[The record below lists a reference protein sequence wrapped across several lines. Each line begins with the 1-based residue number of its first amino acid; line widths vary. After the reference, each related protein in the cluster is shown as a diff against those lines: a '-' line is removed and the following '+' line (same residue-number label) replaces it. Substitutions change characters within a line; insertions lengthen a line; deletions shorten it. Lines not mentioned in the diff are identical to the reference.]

1 MLVPRHAVAAALAV
15 GLALGAL
22 ALGLVLSS
30 PSVVVVGSNLVP
42 AEGSLGGAKGGASGC
57 ELGGT
62 VPAGTTAVRIGLGAN
77 IGPKV
82 SVAVLSRERVIAS
95 GQRPAGWG
103 IAESVTVPV
112 SPITSAVENART
124 CFRLGPTVEAIE
136 GHGGT
141 VEAVT
146 NTGKKVRAQSLRIE
160 YLKQGPS
167 WWSQITA
174 VAHRMGLG
182 HAPEGTWIVFV
193 ELALMI
199 AVVTMAVR
207 LALRTLGPDS
217 ERPAPEDGGGPGATV
232 AKAAKRV
239 VPARGAKAARAR
251 PSRSRPSG
259 GDGQGA
265 GLAARSRA
273 QLRSGLSR
281 IPRAAVI
288 CGVIAVLNAACWS
301 VITPPF
307 QVPDEPSHFAYVQLL
322 YENDTLPQSE
332 FTDWSEEERVA
343 LMELHHQ
350 QVRFH
355 PEVQAIRTNAE
366 EHRLAE
372 ELARPLGR
380 TGGGGAGV
388 AHSQPPLY
396 YALQTVPYFASSS
409 GSILD
414 QLEVMR
420 LFSALFAGLTALF
433 VFMFVREALPR
444 VRWAWTVGG
453 LTIAAAPLLGFM
465 SGAVNPDSMF
475 YAVSAAGFFALARGF
490 RRGLT
495 RPLAACI
502 GAIIAVGL
510 LTKLNFI
517 GETPGMIVGLL
528 VLSLRQ
534 ARAARREAVRS
545 AALGVGIA
553 ILPGVLYL
561 LDNLVRGRAV
571 LGSATQL
578 QSPNGGHGSLLNELG
593 YIWQFY
599 LPKLPGMTTD
609 FPGLAP
615 WHALWFDRWV
625 GLYGWLD
632 TVFPLWVDKAA
643 FVVAIGLVVLAVL
656 GVLGVLPAT
665 RSARVRRLS
674 ELAVYAL
681 IAIGL
686 LVMIGAASYL
696 EFPSQAGRYA
706 EPRYM
711 MPLIALAGVWA
722 ALSARGAGQVGAW
735 IGARGIRGASSRW
748 GPVAGALIVALVLAW
763 DIFSQLQTIARF
775 YG

>member
-1 MLVPRHAVAAALAV
+1 
-15 GLALGAL
+15 
-22 ALGLVLSS
+22 
-30 PSVVVVGSNLVP
+30 
-42 AEGSLGGAKGGASGC
+42 
-57 ELGGT
+57 
-62 VPAGTTAVRIGLGAN
+62 
-77 IGPKV
+77 
-82 SVAVLSRERVIAS
+82 
-95 GQRPAGWG
+95 
-103 IAESVTVPV
+103 
-112 SPITSAVENART
+112 
-124 CFRLGPTVEAIE
+124 
-136 GHGGT
+136 
-141 VEAVT
+141 
-146 NTGKKVRAQSLRIE
+146 
-160 YLKQGPS
+160 
-167 WWSQITA
+167 
-174 VAHRMGLG
+174 MGLG

-207 LALRTLGPDS
+207 LALRTLAPDAG
-217 ERPAPEDGGGPGATV
+217 RPVPNSGGRLGATV
-232 AKAAKRV
+232 ANAAKRMGS
-239 VPARGAKAARAR
+239 ALRTTAARAR
-251 PSRSRPSG
+251 PSRSRSPG
-259 GDGQGA
+259 GDEHGA
-265 GLAARSRA
+265 RLTARWGA
-273 QLRSGLSR
+273 QLRVGLSR
-281 IPRAAVI
+281 IPRAAAI
-288 CGVIAVLNAACWS
+288 CGAIAVANAACWS
-301 VITPPF
+301 LITPPF

-322 YENDTLPQSE
+322 YENHTLPQSE
-332 FTDWSEEERVA
+332 YTNWSEEETVA
-343 LMELHHQ
+343 LKELHHQ

-355 PEVQAIRTNAE
+355 PEVQAISTNSE
-366 EHRLAE
+366 QHMLAE

-380 TGGGGAGV
+380 SGSGGAGV
-388 AHSQPPLY
+388 AHSEPPLY
-396 YALQTVPYFASSS
+396 YALQTIPYFASSS

-414 QLEVMR
+414 QLELMR

-444 VRWAWTVGG
+444 LPWAWTVGG

-502 GAIIAVGL
+502 GAIIAIGL

-517 GETPGMIVGLL
+517 GETPGMIIGLL
-528 VLSLRQ
+528 VLGLRQ
-534 ARAARREAVRS
+534 LRTEWREALVS
-545 AALGVGIA
+545 AALGFGIA

-571 LGSATQL
+571 LGSAVQL
-578 QSPNGGHGSLLNELG
+578 QSPTGGHGSLLDELG

-599 LPKLPGMTTD
+599 LPKLPGTATD

-632 TVFPLWVDKAA
+632 TMFPLWLEKAA
-643 FVVAIGLVVLAVL
+643 FVVAIGLIALAACAVL
-656 GVLGVLPAT
+656 GALPLT
-665 RSARVRRLS
+665 RSDRWRRLS

-681 IAIGL
+681 VSVGL

-696 EFPSQAGRYA
+696 EVPAQAGRYA

-711 MPLIALAGVWA
+711 MPLIALAGVCA
-722 ALSARGAGQVGAW
+722 ALSARGAGQLGAW

-748 GPVAGALIVALVLAW
+748 GPIAGALIVVLVLAW
-763 DIFSQLQTIARF
+763 DIFSQLQTVARF